1 MLGRGGRDGNQAAF
15 VILLWV
21 GQAGQYSYL
30 MHQPICMNCDQQ
42 AVVPTR
48 LWAECSWSKMWTV
61 RPAKEKQ

>member
-30 MHQPICMNCDQQ
+30 MHQQVCMNY
-42 AVVPTR
+42 VVVVVVYCLR
-48 LWAECSWSKMWTV
+48 LLSTLLI
-61 RPAKEKQ
+61 